1 MNKVDIFE
9 FNFFKKN
16 KLKTKHVF
24 FEKNLD
30 IFLSIIA
37 FLFGMIGFKS
47 IFDYFNKGIIPY
59 DSYLSL
65 LMLIWG
71 FIIFSI
77 YSPIMYYITQQFYT
91 RLVIFSYKNSR
102 NELFIYLRNKQR
114 VKISHYEI
122 IDDWRPYF
130 LTFNLFIHKLEYYEN
145 HWLIVEENTKYYTIK
160 DLDTGILYLYCVN
173 KEQYLNALE
182 QENTENS
189 IRSV

>member
-1 MNKVDIFE
+1 MNKVDIFK

-16 KLKTKHVF
+16 KLKTKQVF
-24 FEKNLD
+24 FVKTLD
-30 IFLSIIA
+30 IFLGIVAFFYGLFVLYSSFGYLYDDIIV
-37 FLFGMIGFKS
+37 FILGVLCSTLF
-47 IFDYFNKGIIPY
+47 
-59 DSYLSL
+59 
-65 LMLIWG
+65 W
-71 FIIFSI
+71 I
-77 YSPIMYYITQQFYT
+77 YSPIMYYITQRFYT

-130 LTFNLFIHKLEYYEN
+130 LTFNLFVHKLEYYEN